1 MSRPARILFLQHV
14 ANLGGSAWSLLQ
26 LAGGLDRAAFEPV
39 IGLRAEGPL
48 AEACRRQGWTVLLH
62 PDLRPLVNVGYAHRS
77 PLHPVN
83 LAGWRSRDAG
93 IRAAADLVRQA
104 RPDVVHLNSS
114 VLVHLAAGARAAGAR
129 RIVLHIREH
138 WSVPPASR
146 VGRACQ
152 AYAADAVDRLVAIT
166 RTDAERFGQPGRTT
180 IIHNWPD
187 FSGRD
192 TPVDLAAAYG
202 IPPGT
207 PVVLALAGRNP
218 IKGGL
223 VLADALA
230 HLRHPSA
237 RFLLVDALSQTTSAA
252 ARAARGLLG
261 AVGLRTYGMRLDDA
275 AARSGRRIL
284 LAAATPAMRS
294 LMEQATVV
302 ACPFTQPHFAKAA
315 LEAGALGRPVVISE
329 GGEAREAVRPGE
341 TGLIVPPGDPKALAQ
356 ALDQLLANPAAA
368 ARMGDAG
375 RAWVNAEFSRAHSL
389 AQIQQL
395 YRDLL
400 ERT

>member
-1 MSRPARILFLQHV
+1 MPRPARILFLQHV

-48 AEACRRQGWTVLLH
+48 AEACRRQGWTVLVH
-62 PDLRPLVNVGYAHRS
+62 PDLRPLVNVGEAHR
-77 PLHPVN
+77 PLLHPVN
-83 LAGWRSRDAG
+83 LSGWLRRGAG
-93 IRAAADLVRQA
+93 IRAAAELVRQA

-114 VLVHLAAGARAAGAR
+114 VLVHLAAGARSAGAR

-138 WSVPPASR
+138 WTVPPASP

-152 AYAADAVDRLVAIT
+152 AWALNAVDRLVAIT

-180 IIHNWPD
+180 IVHNWPD
-187 FSGRD
+187 FTGRD
-192 TPVDLAAAYG
+192 APVDLAATYG

-223 VLADALA
+223 VLANALA
-230 HLRHPSA
+230 HLRHPTA
-237 RFLLVDALSQTTSAA
+237 RFLLVDALSQTPGRL
-252 ARAARGLLG
+252 ARAARATLG
-261 AVGLRTYGMRLDDA
+261 ALGLQTYGMRLDRA
-275 AARSGRRIL
+275 AARSGGRIV

-294 LMEQATVV
+294 LMEQSAVV
-302 ACPFTQPHFAKAA
+302 ACPFTRPHFAKAA
-315 LEAGALGRPVVISE
+315 LEAGATGRPVVISD
-329 GGEAREAVRPGE
+329 GGEAREAVRHGE
-341 TGLIVPPGDPKALAQ
+341 TGLIVPPGDPVALAR
-356 ALDQLLANPAAA
+356 ALDELLADPAAA
-368 ARMGDAG
+368 ARLGRAG
-375 RAWVNAEFSRAHSL
+375 RTRVDAEYSRARSL
-389 AQIQQL
+389 AQIQSL
-395 YRDLL
+395 YRELL